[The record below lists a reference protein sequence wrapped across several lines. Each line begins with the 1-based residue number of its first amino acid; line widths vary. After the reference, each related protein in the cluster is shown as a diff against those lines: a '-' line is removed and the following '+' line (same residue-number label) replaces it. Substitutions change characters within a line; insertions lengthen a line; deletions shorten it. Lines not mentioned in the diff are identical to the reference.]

1 MKENISIIKGMG
13 TLRTIAEERK
23 LSVNVLLKG
32 IAVEIYYR
40 WFANETAI
48 EYVTLNDLI
57 SEVIDRSKDKD
68 TIVINDYVCSVM
80 CNNDKAVLCIEC
92 EQLECDMMEGLSAF
106 TEEIILEWADLADN
120 APIVHQIPRIQMA
133 VRRTGIGRK
142 KAFFR

>member
-1 MKENISIIKGMG
+1 MKENISIIKGMD

-23 LSVNVLLKG
+23 VSVNVLLKG

-106 TEEIILEWADLADN
+106 TEEIILEW
-120 APIVHQIPRIQMA
+120 QI
-133 VRRTGIGRK
+133 
-142 KAFFR
+142 